1 VRAEGV
7 SFLFRHKLEKVEGN
21 EDALALYPR
30 IEGFADPPLLEPP
43 RPSNPDDLWSFE
55 LNDVIAKVEELWFM
69 TYRYTGPAEATG
81 GFQLV
86 PYHNLEVG
94 PAHLG
99 LFSGV
104 LHSGPEKLLSPK
116 LDGSIELSLT
126 PVNPEA
132 LTGMTAF
139 APISAAVHL
148 TARFVDLSPV
158 NLYLADD
165 GKTKAMD
172 GAGDLDVA
180 ATLKNGKLAP
190 GSSITYDTVTPFR
203 LEHVSLTAIA
213 SMHLS
218 VRVDGDWSAN
228 LGFSSERLELSP
240 STGEGAGQP
249 FAEAERIRATL
260 SFAEL
265 DVARPLVF
273 TKARLEAPVV
283 ELNHLERVG
292 KMLPNESWK
301 LLGGSATLSAMI
313 ELRDDGVAAADIGG
327 DFEALRLGVKQH
339 EAQAYGRLSLSY
351 GGNRNDHS
359 ARLNH
364 AEVIFNNVT
373 LRSKN
378 RKTSD
383 WWGSVIA
390 DRIQLAGPESL
401 AGTIAVR
408 GKNAEPVLN
417 ALDVPDIVRA
427 LIPNKPVDAL
437 AKLEK
442 RGEVVHLDLVRA
454 QTGSMNVSGE
464 MRRDTNRTAGVFL
477 ATGIAIPIGIEFGRE
492 DSGVKLFASES
503 WFEERRGSLGRKSM

>member
-1 VRAEGV
+1 
-7 SFLFRHKLEKVEGN
+7 
-21 EDALALYPR
+21 
-30 IEGFADPPLLEPP
+30 
-43 RPSNPDDLWSFE
+43 
-55 LNDVIAKVEELWFM
+55 
-69 TYRYTGPAEATG
+69 
-81 GFQLV
+81 
-86 PYHNLEVG
+86 
-94 PAHLG
+94 
-99 LFSGV
+99 
-104 LHSGPEKLLSPK
+104 
-116 LDGSIELSLT
+116 
-126 PVNPEA
+126 
-132 LTGMTAF
+132 
-139 APISAAVHL
+139 
-148 TARFVDLSPV
+148 
-158 NLYLADD
+158 
-165 GKTKAMD
+165 
-172 GAGDLDVA
+172 
-180 ATLKNGKLAP
+180 
-190 GSSITYDTVTPFR
+190 
-203 LEHVSLTAIA
+203 
-213 SMHLS
+213 
-218 VRVDGDWSAN
+218 
-228 LGFSSERLELSP
+228 
-240 STGEGAGQP
+240 
-249 FAEAERIRATL
+249 
-260 SFAEL
+260 
-265 DVARPLVF
+265 
-273 TKARLEAPVV
+273 
-283 ELNHLERVG
+283 
-292 KMLPNESWK
+292 
-301 LLGGSATLSAMI
+301 
-313 ELRDDGVAAADIGG
+313 
-327 DFEALRLGVKQH
+327 VKQH